1 MRLAV
6 AKAEGLDEQTIAHVL
21 NADADVAALP
31 VHQQAAL
38 ALALADAMM
47 TQPSSLPDVVVA
59 ELRRHFTPEQLVELT
74 LDVMKWNAQK
84 TSVAL
89 ATDTWQVPGGLGDL
103 AFDDDGNPV
112 R

>member
-6 AKAEGLDEQTIAHVL
+6 ARDAGLDEQTIGDVL
-21 NADADVAALP
+21 AAATDALP
-31 VHQQAAL
+31 EHQRL

-47 TQPSSLPDVVVA
+47 TQPGQLADDVVA
-59 ELRRHFTPEQLVELT
+59 GLRHHFSDDQLVELT

-84 TSVAL
+84 VPVAL
-89 ATDTWQVPGGLGDL
+89 GTDVWLQPGELTDL
-103 AFDDDGNPV
+103 VFDERGNWV